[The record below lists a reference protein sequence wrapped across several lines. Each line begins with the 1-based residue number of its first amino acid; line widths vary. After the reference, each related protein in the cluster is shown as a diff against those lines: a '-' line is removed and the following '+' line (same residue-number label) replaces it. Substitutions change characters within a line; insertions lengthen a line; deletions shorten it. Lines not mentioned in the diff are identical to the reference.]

1 MSCPEIDSCQKEI
14 KDELGKKVS
23 TSSIRNA
30 VYASLFIL
38 VAIFGV
44 FTTMWAQTNQIP
56 KLEQKAEEQGKDI
69 VVAQK
74 DIAVLKTQMDYLVT
88 NSEAIIDLLKEI
100 QKDQARNERPQ
111 P

>member
-1 MSCPEIDSCQKEI
+1 MSCPEIDTCQKEI

-30 VYASLFIL
+30 IYASLFIL

-56 KLEQKAEEQGKDI
+56 KLEQKSEEQGKDI
-69 VVAQK
+69 VIAQK
-74 DIAVLKTQMDYLVT
+74 DIAILKTQMDYLVA
-88 NSEAIIDLLKEI
+88 NSQTIIDLLKEM
-100 QKDQARNERPQ
+100 QKEQAKRNGQ